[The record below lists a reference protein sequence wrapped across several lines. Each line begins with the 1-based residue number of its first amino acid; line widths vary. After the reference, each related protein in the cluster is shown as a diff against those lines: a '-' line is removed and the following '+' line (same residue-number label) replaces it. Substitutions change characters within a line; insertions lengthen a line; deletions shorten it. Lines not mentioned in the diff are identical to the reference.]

1 VSGRSGAVSTSTTLR
16 DAPRFDPWRHRF
28 AVAIAA
34 GTLVLIF
41 VGGLV
46 TSTGSGLSVPDW
58 PLSYGMLMPPMVGGV
73 FYEHT
78 HRMVASLVGFLTLVL
93 AVWTAKTE
101 VRPGVRRLAWAAS
114 AAVIVQG
121 GLGGL
126 TVIYLLP
133 TPVSVAHA
141 CLAQTFFCIVIALA
155 YSTSREWL
163 AAPGETADVA
173 GVRGAALAA
182 AVIVY
187 VQLLVGAVMRHIG
200 AGLAIP
206 DFPLAFG
213 RLVPPV
219 ASVPV
224 LVHFAHRVGA
234 LVVLVAVAR
243 LLLRARR
250 AGDPRFVRLAS
261 ALLGLVLF
269 QTALGAATVM
279 TTKAVTPTT
288 LHVAAGAAILGGCWL
303 AALRSFRL
311 LRPRPSTA
319 VLEAPVARPESF
331 IDPPPF
337 IGPLQ
342 SPRRGREGLV

>member
-1 VSGRSGAVSTSTTLR
+1 MTVVPVDIRRDIEATPKWLRRFTKLVAASTL
-16 DAPRFDPWRHRF
+16 F
-28 AVAIAA
+28 
-34 GTLVLIF
+34 LIF
-41 VGGLV
+41 AGAMV

-93 AVWTAKTE
+93 AVWTARTE
-101 VRPGVRRLAWAAS
+101 ARPGVRRLAWAAL
-114 AAVIVQG
+114 AAVVAQG
-121 GLGGL
+121 VLGGL
-126 TVIYLLP
+126 TVIFLLP

-163 AAPGETADVA
+163 AAPADVVDGG

-182 AVIVY
+182 AVVVY
-187 VQLLVGAVMRHIG
+187 LQLLIGAVMRHIG

-219 ASVPV
+219 ASVPI
-224 LVHFAHRVGA
+224 LVHFAHRGGA
-234 LVVLVAVAR
+234 LVVLVAVAH
-243 LLLRARR
+243 LFLRARR
-250 AGDPRFVRLAS
+250 AGDPRFVRPAS

-269 QTALGAATVM
+269 QIALGGATVL

-288 LHVAAGAAILGGCWL
+288 LHVATGAAILGGCWL
-303 AALRSFRL
+303 AARRS
-311 LRPRPSTA
+311 
-319 VLEAPVARPESF
+319 
-331 IDPPPF
+331 
-337 IGPLQ
+337 
-342 SPRRGREGLV
+342 

>member
-1 VSGRSGAVSTSTTLR
+1 MSGRSGAVSTSTTLR
-16 DAPRFDPWRHRF
+16 DAPRFDRGRHRF
-28 AVAIAA
+28 GVATAA
-34 GTLVLIF
+34 ATLVLIF

-58 PLSYGMLMPPMVGGV
+58 PLSYGTLMPPMVGGV
-73 FYEHT
+73 FYEHS
-78 HRMVASLVGFLTLVL
+78 HRMVAGLVGFLTLVL
-93 AVWTAKTE
+93 AVWTARSE
-101 VRPGVRRLAWAAS
+101 SRPGVRRLAWAAL
-114 AAVIVQG
+114 AAVVAQG
-121 GLGGL
+121 LLGGL
-126 TVIYLLP
+126 TVIFLLP

-163 AAPGETADVA
+163 AAPSDAVDVA

-219 ASVPV
+219 TSLPV
-224 LVHFAHRVGA
+224 LVHFAHRGGA

-243 LLLRARR
+243 LFLRARR
-250 AGDPRFVRLAS
+250 TGDRRFVRLAS

-269 QTALGAATVM
+269 QIALGAATVL

-288 LHVAAGAAILGGCWL
+288 LHVATGAAILGGCWL

-311 LRPRPSTA
+311 LRP
-319 VLEAPVARPESF
+319 APAPAPAPAAQPV
-331 IDPPPF
+331 
-337 IGPLQ
+337 PL
-342 SPRRGREGLV
+342 S

>member
-1 VSGRSGAVSTSTTLR
+1 VSGRSGAVSTTVR
-16 DAPRFDPWRHRF
+16 DAPRFDRGRHLF
-28 AVAIAA
+28 GVATAA
-34 GTLVLIF
+34 ATLVLIF

-73 FYEHT
+73 FYEHS
-78 HRMVASLVGFLTLVL
+78 HRLVASLVGFLTLVL
-93 AVWTAKTE
+93 ALWTARSE
-101 VRPGVRRLAWAAS
+101 SRPGVRRLAWAAL
-114 AAVIVQG
+114 AAVVAQG
-121 GLGGL
+121 VLGGL
-126 TVIYLLP
+126 TVVFLLP

-155 YSTSREWL
+155 YSTSREWR
-163 AAPGETADVA
+163 AAPSGVVDVG

-182 AVIVY
+182 AVIVFL
-187 VQLLVGAVMRHIG
+187 QLLVGAVMRHIG

-219 ASVPV
+219 TSVPV

-234 LVVLVAVAR
+234 LVVFVAVAR
-243 LLLRARR
+243 LFLRARR
-250 AGDPRFVRLAS
+250 AADPRFVRLAS
-261 ALLGLVLF
+261 ALLGVVLF
-269 QTALGAATVM
+269 QIALGAATVL

-288 LHVAAGAAILGGCWL
+288 LHVATGAAILGGCWL
-303 AALRSFRL
+303 AALRSLRL

-319 VLEAPVARPESF
+319 AVDAPVARPVT
-331 IDPPPF
+331 
-337 IGPLQ
+337 Q
-342 SPRRGREGLV
+342 S

>member
-1 VSGRSGAVSTSTTLR
+1 MSGRSGAVSTSTTLR
-16 DAPRFDPWRHRF
+16 DAPRFDRGRHRVG
-28 AVAIAA
+28 VATAA
-34 GTLVLIF
+34 ATLVLIF

-73 FYEHT
+73 FYEHS
-78 HRMVASLVGFLTLVL
+78 HRMVASLVGFLTLVV
-93 AVWTAKTE
+93 AVWTARSE
-101 VRPGVRRLAWAAS
+101 SRPGVRRLAWAAL
-114 AAVIVQG
+114 AAVVAQG
-121 GLGGL
+121 VLGGL

-133 TPVSVAHA
+133 TPISVVHA

-163 AAPGETADVA
+163 AGPRETMDVA
-173 GVRGAALAA
+173 GVRGPALAA

-187 VQLLVGAVMRHIG
+187 LQLLVGAVMRHTG

-234 LVVLVAVAR
+234 LVVLVAVVR
-243 LLLRARR
+243 LLLRARG
-250 AGDPRFVRLAS
+250 AGEPRFIRLAC

-269 QTALGAATVM
+269 QIALGATTVL

-288 LHVAAGAAILGGCWL
+288 LHVATGAAILGGCWL
-303 AALRSFRL
+303 ATLRSFRL
-311 LRPRPSTA
+311 LRPRPAAATI
-319 VLEAPVARPESF
+319 ETPVARVAAPS
-331 IDPPPF
+331 
-337 IGPLQ
+337 
-342 SPRRGREGLV
+342 